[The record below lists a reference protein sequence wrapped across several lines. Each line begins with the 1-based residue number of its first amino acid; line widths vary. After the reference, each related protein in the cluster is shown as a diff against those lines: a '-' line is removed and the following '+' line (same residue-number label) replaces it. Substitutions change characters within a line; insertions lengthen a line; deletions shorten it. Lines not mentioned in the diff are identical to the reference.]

1 MAKNIPKVLSTFVSS
16 DSDTARMYSNLQAAV
31 QPLLDFNAKWFSV
44 KGSVLNV
51 TGALQSLGAAVLTS
65 FRAVPDGTLLA
76 PGLAFLSNGTI
87 GFERQGTGNAEQFNF
102 RFNGVTFLSVTKG
115 GYIWTSFSSTSA
127 ISFNN
132 ALGNLIGSISNAGVL
147 NFPSYISQQGFK
159 NTLACTHW
167 NSAYTANA
175 LAQMQLA
182 CFNNNGNTVGS
193 TPFVFK
199 WPVPGSIVALNCNQA
214 GPVTGTNVVLIYRNG
229 TNVYNWSAGA
239 GGNSTAY
246 AVSYPKGIAALS
258 FVANDVMTVFHQNTA
273 AGNTQLLL
281 HITIEMG
288 A

>member
-87 GFERQGTGNAEQFNF
+87 GIERQGAGNSEQLNF
-102 RFNGVTFLSVTKG
+102 RFNGVTFLSITKG

-147 NFPSYISQQGFK
+147 NFPSYISGSGFK
-159 NTLACTHW
+159 
-167 NSAYTANA
+167 
-175 LAQMQLA
+175 
-182 CFNNNGNTVGS
+182 
-193 TPFVFK
+193 
-199 WPVPGSIVALNCNQA
+199 
-214 GPVTGTNVVLIYRNG
+214 GPVYAGSLTNVTLNG
-229 TNVYNWSAGA
+229 S
-239 GGNSTAY
+239 GGS
-246 AVSYPKGIAALS
+246 P
-258 FVANDVMTVFHQNTA
+258 TVFLAPNGIGNYMVMPFAGSVTAVVCVTTSTSAAVAFYFSKNGAVVWNIPGTSPAGTTQIFYTPVAKNTYQFAAGDSLILSARSNTTSTA
-273 AGNTQLLL
+273 AGVYVNAYLWV
-281 HITIEMG
+281 EVG